1 MTDETRG
8 IGEDIVERLKSK
20 TAMAVAAS
28 KGTMLVARE
37 IYRLRRGE
45 ITADEFRVRTGGH
58 FGSSAGI
65 VLGAATGAA
74 FGAVVPGIGNIAG
87 AFTGGVIG
95 SMAGEEAGR
104 WVASLVG
111 PKVAQKPASPAD
123 ASTPPTPGED
133 KAGRG

>member
-1 MTDETRG
+1 MNVKLDALG
-8 IGEDIVERLKSK
+8 IGEDIVERLKNK
-20 TAMAVAAS
+20 TALAVAAG

-37 IYRLRRGE
+37 LYRLRRGE
-45 ITADEFRVRTGGH
+45 ISADEFRVRTGGH

-104 WVASLVG
+104 WIASRVG
-111 PKVAQKPASPAD
+111 PRVEKTPEPPASAETS
-123 ASTPPTPGED
+123 APPTPGEE
-133 KAGRG
+133 R